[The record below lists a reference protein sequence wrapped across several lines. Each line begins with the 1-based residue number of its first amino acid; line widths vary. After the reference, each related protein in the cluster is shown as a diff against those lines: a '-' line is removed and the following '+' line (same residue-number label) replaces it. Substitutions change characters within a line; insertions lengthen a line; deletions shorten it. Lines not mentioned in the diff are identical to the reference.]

1 MTDRVS
7 RTSYRGGRRTARS
20 LSANSIGS
28 VRKPRSVLSLRSRGT
43 AAYSKVKDVEEIEM
57 ADLVEMELQNNMPMP
72 VY

>member
-1 MTDRVS
+1 
-7 RTSYRGGRRTARS
+7 
-20 LSANSIGS
+20 
-28 VRKPRSVLSLRSRGT
+28 VLSLRSRGT